1 MSIRPEHRQ
10 RGHRVRLEWGRTG
23 AALLAAECAA
33 VAVVDVLSFCTAV
46 DVAVGRGAEVLP
58 QRSDDAAA
66 AAREA
71 TARGAVP
78 AGDRHG
84 PGPSL
89 RPSSLV
95 GIAAGTRLALP
106 SPNGAT
112 LCALA
117 AGGRATV
124 VAGCL
129 RNASAVA
136 AFLRGVDG
144 PVGVVPAGERW
155 PDGTLRVAYED
166 LLGAGAIVAGLD
178 GRSPEADAA
187 ATLFRATPDLR
198 GVLGSLA
205 SGRELVADGFAAD
218 VDLAAELDAGRAVPV
233 LRDGVLG
240 DGPAR
245 A

>member
-10 RGHRVRLEWGRTG
+10 RGHRVRLEWGRAG

-33 VAVVDVLSFCTAV
+33 VVVVDVLSFCTAV

-95 GIAAGTRLALP
+95 GIAAGTLLATGASVL
-106 SPNGAT
+106 SFQWQSNGVN
-112 LCALA
+112 LA
-117 AGGRATV
+117 DGGHFSGVTTSNLAVANADASV
-124 VAGCL
+124 VANYRC
-129 RNASAVA
+129 
-136 AFLRGVDG
+136 
-144 PVGVVPAGERW
+144 
-155 PDGTLRVAYED
+155 
-166 LLGAGAIVAGLD
+166 
-178 GRSPEADAA
+178 
-187 ATLFRATPDLR
+187 
-198 GVLGSLA
+198 
-205 SGRELVADGFAAD
+205 
-218 VDLAAELDAGRAVPV
+218 
-233 LRDGVLG
+233 
-240 DGPAR
+240 
-245 A
+245 

>member
-1 MSIRPEHRQ
+1 MRGRSEHRQ
-10 RGHRVRLEWGRTG
+10 RGHRVRLEWGEAG
-23 AALLAAECAA
+23 AALLAEECAA
-33 VAVVDVLSFCTAV
+33 VVVVDVLSFCTAV
-46 DVAVGRGAEVLP
+46 DVAVGRGAAVLP
-58 QRSDDAAA
+58 QRHDDPAAA
-66 AAREA
+66 LREA
-71 TARGAVP
+71 ADRGAVP

-89 RPSSLV
+89 RPSSLTRLEP
-95 GIAAGTRLALP
+95 GTRIALP

-117 AGGRATV
+117 AGGRAEV

-155 PDGTLRVAYED
+155 PDGTLRVAVED

-178 GRSPEADAA
+178 DRSPEADAA
-187 ATLFRATPDLR
+187 AALFAAASDLR
-198 GVLGSLA
+198 TMLGALA
-205 SGRELVADGFAAD
+205 SGRELLADGFGAD
-218 VDLAAELDAGRAVPV
+218 VDLAAELDASDAVPV
-233 LRDGVLG
+233 LRDGFLS
-240 DGPAR
+240 A
-245 A
+245 